1 MIHMVKNNLGI
12 CIEPEL
18 LLSGNE
24 TGVKIMPLSPQSY
37 RTIALAVTNENLE
50 NPLII
55 SLIDYI
61 LEWVKTNCKNNVI
74 Q

>member
-1 MIHMVKNNLGI
+1 MISMVKNNLGI

-24 TGVKIMPLSPQSY
+24 TGVKVLPLYPPAY
-37 RTIALAVTNENLE
+37 RTIALAVPYENLE
-50 NPLII
+50 NPIVA

-61 LEWVKTNCKNNVI
+61 LEWVKINCKNSI
-74 Q
+74 I